1 MDEGKQNKS
10 KIFSF
15 PEKEKKCEASEN
27 DGEEKSRT
35 TILLKEIYL
44 D

>member
-1 MDEGKQNKS
+1 MKENKTS
-10 KIFSF
+10 PKFSPF
-15 PEKEKKCEASEN
+15 LKKKKCEASEN